1 MRIPSEMGGTM
12 KLIGGVAA
20 TVSGLLA
27 TGALAGQA
35 VRLEATFEPTR
46 AVLGTPVSVVL
57 KLTNE
62 GDAAI
67 RVPLLQHVGIALTW
81 AATPAEGT
89 LEPKGL
95 AMGKGTEY
103 SLRYQELGPGR
114 TQEYWVSS
122 FSQRELLP
130 RFCAP
135 GTYTVDV
142 TIDTR
147 PFHLGKFDAF
157 VAVAKGVRIEIVAP
171 QGEDQEAYRSLLAHV
186 HARGGLSAGCDAS
199 DVASV
204 LFWRGSRL
212 LIDFPSSTYSAYLV
226 WFHSFAM
233 RWAQRMDID
242 ENLRAIRSRGPRLQF
257 SVPCDRE
264 PCGPGGTM
272 KYDTEAR
279 AWRARWADIVLS
291 SHPDIWFADD
301 LRFTVAC
308 DKVVE
313 GDSVGGRADLEAL
326 SSSAVPKIAAKARAV
341 LETLRPPAGR
351 ADGRR

>member
-1 MRIPSEMGGTM
+1 MKRLGGM
-12 KLIGGVAA
+12 AA

-27 TGALAGQA
+27 TGALAGQV
-35 VRLEATFEPTR
+35 VRLEAAFEPTR

-62 GDAAI
+62 GDTAI

-95 AMGKGTEY
+95 AMGNGTEY
-103 SLRYQELGPGR
+103 SWRYQELGPGR
-114 TQEYWVSS
+114 TQEYWVSGFGQS
-122 FSQRELLP
+122 ELLP

-135 GTYTVDV
+135 GAYAVEV

-147 PFHLGKFDAF
+147 PFRWGKFDAF
-157 VAVAKGVRIEIVAP
+157 VAVAKGARIEIVAP
-171 QGEDQEAYRSLLAHV
+171 QGEDEEAYQQLLADV
-186 HARGGLSAGCDAS
+186 HAGGGLSAGCDAS
-199 DVASV
+199 NAARALS
-204 LFWRGSRL
+204 LKAWKL
-212 LIDFPSSTYSAYLV
+212 LINHPNSTYLAYQV
-226 WFHSFAM
+226 WYHSYCGL
-233 RWAQRMDID
+233 WARRMDVD
-242 ENLRAIRSRGPRLQF
+242 ENLRAIRSQGPEPQF

-264 PCGPGGTM
+264 PCGPGGST
-272 KYDTEAR
+272 KYGTEAR
-279 AWRARWADIVLS
+279 AWRARWAATVLS

-313 GDSVGGRADLEAL
+313 GDSVGARADLEAL
-326 SSSAVPKIAAKARAV
+326 SNSAVPRIAAKARAV